1 MSLFHDEHCQL
12 GLIWLCQ
19 PPGIQGHSY
28 LGSLFASHNQHM
40 CHSLACITLSAFES
54 FLSVPNMSHIISH
67 AHDAQTKQNVIAHTS
82 FSSTLSRNPNPCA
95 HHSKSSFFSFSCW
108 CHWCVVHWEMM
119 MAHWWRI
126 MWQWD
131 TSIAFMQ
138 RSNVMFYSM
147 DLILGFITM
156 SDGWL
161 FVHRQ
166 VGDLWSTWELLS
178 HHFIGIDTWISVKC
192 TLGIL
197 KKRM

>member
-1 MSLFHDEHCQL
+1 MSATRYTRTFISRLFV
-12 GLIWLCQ
+12 
-19 PPGIQGHSY
+19 
-28 LGSLFASHNQHM
+28 
-40 CHSLACITLSAFES
+40 CITQSTYVPFTSLHYFIS
-54 FLSVPNMSHIISH
+54 FWVISISPQHVPSLVKHIISH

-147 DLILGFITM
+147 DLILGSITM